1 VTEASAA
8 RVDAR
13 STRTSIVVG
22 AFIGLLLGA
31 LAALLWGP
39 LARLR
44 TP

>member
-1 VTEASAA
+1 VTGASAA

-13 STRTSIVVG
+13 STRTSMVVG

-31 LAALLWGP
+31 LAGLLWGT

-44 TP
+44 TT